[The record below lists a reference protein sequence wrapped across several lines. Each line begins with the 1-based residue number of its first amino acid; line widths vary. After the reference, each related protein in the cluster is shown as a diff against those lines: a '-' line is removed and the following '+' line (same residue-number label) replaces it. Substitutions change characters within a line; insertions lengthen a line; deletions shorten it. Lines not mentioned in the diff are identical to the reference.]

1 MKGSYEVTEGND
13 SAVLPGCNRSKWR
26 CTEILNTLYN
36 NVRVVL
42 SCKHIRNAR
51 SNMRAF
57 AKAKASSSKNLRSA
71 LTGIA
76 IVGVGA
82 LVLSGCTSTGD
93 TGGDG
98 PKGDLTLK
106 IGTLLPQTGA
116 LAFLGPPEEAGVEL
130 AAQEINDADLGIKVE
145 ITYGDSGDP
154 DNKAYATTVPNLL
167 AEGVDAVLG
176 AASSGVSKLV
186 IDQIIGADTMQFSPA
201 NTTPDF
207 TDWDDN
213 NLYWRTAPSDLL
225 QGEVLGNLIASD
237 GASTLGMIALNDAY
251 GTGLVKVIG
260 EVFTGAGG
268 EVVATEFFNAGDTNF
283 SAQIAAVVAQSP
295 DAMALITFDEI
306 ITILPALK
314 DAGFDTSKVYLC
326 DGNLKQFGADMPEA
340 TLTGAKGTTPGPVL
354 ADNFQQRLNDVYTEK
369 WGGKLED
376 YLYAGES
383 YDAVILM
390 ALAALAAGSTDANVF
405 KEKMQEVSGGSGDGE
420 KATDFASAAAI
431 INGGGVV
438 DYDGASGPISFD
450 EHGDPTEAT
459 IGIFQYGADNMHTRI
474 N

>member
-1 MKGSYEVTEGND
+1 
-13 SAVLPGCNRSKWR
+13 
-26 CTEILNTLYN
+26 
-36 NVRVVL
+36 
-42 SCKHIRNAR
+42 
-51 SNMRAF
+51 MREF

-82 LVLSGCTSTGD
+82 LVLSGCTP
-93 TGGDG
+93 TGGDT
-98 PKGDLTLK
+98 PKGPQKELTLK

-116 LAFLGPPEEAGVEL
+116 LAFLGPPEEAGVAL
-130 AAQEINDADLGIKVE
+130 AAKEINDAGLGIKVE
-145 ITYGDSGDP
+145 VTYGDSGDP

-167 AEGVDAVLG
+167 SEKVDAVLG
-176 AASSGVSKLV
+176 AASSGVSKLA
-186 IDQIIGADTMQFSPA
+186 IDQIIGADTMMFSPA
-201 NTTPDF
+201 NTSPDF

-225 QGEVLGNLIASD
+225 QGEVLGNLIAED
-237 GASTLGMIALNDAY
+237 GASTLGMIVLNDAY
-251 GTGLVKVIG
+251 GTGLEKVINTT
-260 EVFTGAGG
+260 FTAAGG
-268 EVVATEFFNAGDTNF
+268 EVVASEFFNAGDTNF
-283 SAQIAAVVAQSP
+283 SAQISAVVAQNP
-295 DAMALITFDEI
+295 GAIALITFDEI
-306 ITILPALK
+306 FTILPALK
-314 DAGFDTSKVYLC
+314 DAGYDTSKVYLC
-326 DGNLKQFGADMPEA
+326 DGNLKQFGADLPPA

-354 ADNFQQRLNDVYTEK
+354 ADDFQKRLNDIYTAQFS
-369 WGGKLED
+369 GTLSD
-376 YLYAGES
+376 YSYAAES
-383 YDAVILM
+383 YDAVMLM

-405 KEKMQEVSGGSGDGE
+405 KEKMVEVSGGSGDGE

-438 DYDGASGPISFD
+438 DYDGPSGPISFD